1 MTLTKEWLET
11 QLDFMYEKVLTNLTT
26 FETLVPADVSKDYV
40 YPAVES
46 RDWTDGFWSGI
57 LNLANEYRP
66 NQKIEKVINS
76 QLAVFQER
84 LDKEIVLRHHDL
96 GFLYVPSAVA
106 KYKTTHDQNA
116 KQMALQAA
124 EVLMR
129 RYQVQAK
136 IIQAW
141 GDLADVNQQGRMII
155 DCNMNL
161 SLLYFASTVSGNLAY
176 YKAAYNHVKNAQ
188 KYLVREDASTYHT
201 YYMDIKTGQPRY
213 GATAQGYSDTSCW
226 SRGQAWGIYGFPIS
240 FNHTG
245 DTTLLDSAIHL
256 ADYFIEHLP
265 EDKVPYWDL
274 VFTEGAEERDTSAA
288 SIAVC
293 GLLELSRN
301 LPLLH
306 EKRAFYEET
315 AKEIMASL
323 MANYTTKN
331 YPESN
336 GLLTQGVYSKPENN
350 GVDEC
355 TTWGDYFYF
364 EALTRLYKTWATFW

>member
-57 LNLANEYRP
+57 LNLANEFRP

-226 SRGQAWGIYGFPIS
+226 SRGQAWAIYGFPLS
-240 FNHTG
+240 YKYTR
-245 DTTLLDSAIHL
+245 DETLLETAKKT
-256 ADYFIEHLP
+256 ADYFIDHCP
-265 EDKVPYWDL
+265 KDHVCYWDL
-274 VFTEGAEERDTSAA
+274 IFTTGPEERDTSAA
-288 SIAVC
+288 AIAAS
-293 GLLELSRN
+293 GLLELAQC
-301 LPLLH
+301 LPVTDP
-306 EKRAFYEET
+306 KRRAYEDFSQ
-315 AKEIMASL
+315 EILKSL
-323 MANYTTKN
+323 GENYTTKN

-336 GLLTQGVYSKPENN
+336 GFLTQSVYSKPGNN

-355 TTWGDYFYF
+355 STWGDYFYF
-364 EALTRLYKTWATFW
+364 EAILRTYQSWVSYW